1 MDGGKIQVNQRTAWE
16 SIGLAFGTILEN
28 EMDGMKWVTVIEGRF
43 EYPALQFGDLI
54 VNPATLVWNKIKQKQ
69 PCNLKAEYEAIKK
82 QVEERMNP

>member
-1 MDGGKIQVNQRTAWE
+1 
-16 SIGLAFGTILEN
+16 
-28 EMDGMKWVTVIEGRF
+28 TVIEGRF

-69 PCNLKAEYEAIKK
+69 PCNLKVEYEAIKK